1 MKQEKSYEEKI
12 ADIKRYLKEK
22 EAEVE
27 SNKLTEVR
35 RNPLNKERLDYN
47 NKKEEIKFDDDINE
61 KYKDLENDRRN
72 IARFSESDFIKSR
85 EKKNQNQTDNILNN
99 EDVLFSNSALPL
111 KNKLNEENTD
121 KSNLIS
127 DKTDDE
133 NINKLKQNNNE
144 EKKNDNVYKGNKVL
158 TILLMLCLALTPIFV
173 TLSVISIN
181 TTYLIR
187 EPINYIVVIL
197 SFIFIIGIV
206 TFSILKLK
214 EKKAKKNSFG
224 KYIITCLIISI
235 LDIIFI
241 ILFINNQMWNCLDF
255 IIENKLLFICVI
267 VIILLTIAV
276 VFVVRKKMKK
286 RLKQNTR
293 NLIIT
298 AFMTLYVCCYFDVLI
313 VLYGPSTEFKNWLI
327 TTAMQTMNHQYFC
340 RWFYSEEDINYVLS
354 QNYVLESGE
363 STNPD
368 LINLENEEKV
378 VYENEYE
385 EAVLKKDNPD
395 DAYKIITFEVNGCK
409 AYLAVI
415 YDPTTVKVA
424 VTKNLGVSGQY
435 VTTMAENNNALLAIN
450 GGGFYDPGNS
460 SAGGTPTGITI
471 VDGKIVTN
479 GEYGNNVQSG
489 GIIGFDDDGILYLL
503 KNKTAQEAIDM
514 GITNAV
520 SWGPFL
526 IVNGEPSFIKGN
538 GGWGYAARTA
548 IGQREDGIVL
558 FLVVDSNATRTS
570 GADMVDLT
578 EIMQNY
584 GAINAANLD
593 GGTSSVMVLPKSQ
606 ASKYRSD
613 CTDNYCYI
621 NDPID
626 GGLSHQTRAIADSFV
641 VIEK

>member
-27 SNKLTEVR
+27 SNKITEVR
-35 RNPLNKERLDYN
+35 RNPLNKERVDYN
-47 NKKEEIKFDDDINE
+47 NKKEEINFDNDINE
-61 KYKDLENDRRN
+61 KYKDLEKARKN
-72 IARFSESDFIKSR
+72 IAKFSEFDYVKNN
-85 EKKNQNQTDNILNN
+85 EKKKQDLTNNVFDNENIMLSSLDFSSKEDLNDKKIEKNNLSDNKLEKDEVLKEETNKESKETKSLNILL
-99 EDVLFSNSALPL
+99 V
-111 KNKLNEENTD
+111 
-121 KSNLIS
+121 
-127 DKTDDE
+127 
-133 NINKLKQNNNE
+133 
-144 EKKNDNVYKGNKVL
+144 
-158 TILLMLCLALTPIFV
+158 LCLVLTPIFI
-173 TLSVISIN
+173 TLSFISSN
-181 TTYLIR
+181 TTYLIKK
-187 EPINYIVVIL
+187 PINYIVIIL
-197 SFIFIIGIV
+197 SFVGIIGIA
-206 TFSILKLK
+206 TFSILKF
-214 EKKAKKNSFG
+214 KKNKGKKNSLG
-224 KYIITCLIISI
+224 KHVVACLITSV
-235 LDIIFI
+235 LDIIFL
-241 ILFINNQMWNCLDF
+241 ILFITNQMWNCLDF
-255 IIENKLLFICVI
+255 IIENKILFII
-267 VIILLTIAV
+267 LIMILLLITAV
-276 VFVVRKKMKK
+276 IFIVRKKLKK
-286 RLKQNTR
+286 SLKQATKN
-293 NLIIT
+293 IILS
-298 AFMTLYVCCYFDVLI
+298 ALMTLYVLCYFDFLI

-340 RWFYSEEDINYVLS
+340 RWFYSEDDINYILS

-368 LINLENEEKV
+368 LIDLDNEEKA

-424 VTKNLGVSGQY
+424 VSKNVGVSGQY

-450 GGGFYDPGNS
+450 GGGFYDPNYS
-460 SAGGTPTGITI
+460 SAGGMPMGITI

-489 GIIGFDDDGILYLL
+489 GIIGFDDEGILYLL

-514 GITNAV
+514 GITSAV

-548 IGQREDGIVL
+548 IGQRKDGIVL
-558 FLVVDSNATRTS
+558 FLVVDSNATRTN

-584 GAINAANLD
+584 GAVNAANLD
-593 GGTSSVMVLPKSQ
+593 GGTSSVMVLPKKQ
-606 ASKYRSD
+606 ALKYRD
-613 CTDNYCYI
+613 NCTDNYCYI

-626 GGLSHQTRAIADSFV
+626 GGLSHRTRAIADSFV